1 MSLNNLLNITSN
13 RKNLSM
19 SSDTIS
25 VMRHNN
31 SCGKTL
37 LDNWVEEVSSLR
49 INFCEKLKSQ
59 VKLSLTCVFPLFI
72 FSPCCLQRQCE
83 QFDKSDS
90 IIVSQL
96 HKQGHK
102 VNK

>member
-1 MSLNNLLNITSN
+1 
-13 RKNLSM
+13 M

-72 FSPCCLQRQCE
+72 FLPAACR
-83 QFDKSDS
+83 DN
-90 IIVSQL
+90 
-96 HKQGHK
+96 
-102 VNK
+102 VNSLINQILSMFPGYINKDTR